1 MATYFAR
8 GGVGDNISRA
18 EKREALAQALKVI
31 GRPLRKVLVL
41 PPDHTRL
48 NSDAGELTRLL
59 YEMLSPKSEVD
70 ILPALGTHSPMT
82 EAQLRMMF
90 GRVIPL
96 ERFKVHDWRNGVRQ
110 VGEVPGKLLREWSGG
125 LVDYD
130 VRVEVNQQLFAGYD
144 LILSVGQIVPHEVV
158 GIANYTKNVVVG
170 AGGSDMI
177 NKSHFLGAAYGMERI
192 MGRIENPVRRLFNY
206 AVETFLRELPIVYVL
221 TVMEK
226 HKAASGMIMRGLY
239 VGDDME
245 TFTLGARLSQKVNF
259 DLLDRPLGKVLVYL
273 DPHEF
278 KSTWLGNKAV
288 YRTRM
293 AMADGGE
300 LIVLAPGLKEFGEDA
315 EIDRLI
321 RKYGYRGTPTTLAAV
336 RANAELRSN
345 LSAAAH
351 LIHGSSEGRFRITYC
366 PGPQVSQ
373 EAIQSVGFEAGDLE
387 ATLERYDPDKL
398 KDGPNRLPDGE
409 EVFYISNPALGL
421 WGLKSQFGVASEPS
435 AAGTGRDRSR
445 NVNKGASRGL
455 RERRPKKALASMDQS
470 GGKA

>member
-8 GGVGDNISRA
+8 GGAGDDIRTP
-18 EKREALAQALKVI
+18 EKREALAQALKAI
-31 GRPLRKVLVL
+31 GRPLRRVLVL

-48 NSDAGELTRLL
+48 NSGAGELTRLL
-59 YEMLSPKSEVD
+59 YKLLSPKTEVD
-70 ILPALGTHSPMT
+70 IMPALGTHSPMT

-90 GRVIPL
+90 GDRIPL
-96 ERFKVHDWRNGVRQ
+96 ARFKVHDWRNGVRH
-110 VGEVPGKLLREWSGG
+110 VGDVPGRLLQEWSGG

-130 VRVEVNQQLFAGYD
+130 VRVEVNQQLFGGYD

-170 AGGSDMI
+170 SGGADMI

-206 AVETFLRELPIVYVL
+206 AAETFLRDLPIVYVL

-226 HKAASGMIMRGLY
+226 NKAASGMLMRGLY

-245 TFTLGARLSQKVNF
+245 TFTLGAQVSQRVNF
-259 DLLDRPLGKVLVYL
+259 DLLDRPLRKVLVYL

-300 LIVLAPGLKEFGEDA
+300 LVVLAPGLKEFGEDA

-321 RKYGYRGTPTTLAAV
+321 RKFGYRGTSATLAAV
-336 RANAELRSN
+336 KADAELRNN

-351 LIHGSSEGRFRITYC
+351 LIHGSSESRFRITYC
-366 PGPQVSQ
+366 PGPQTRP
-373 EAIQSVGFEAGDLE
+373 EAIRSVGFEVGDLD
-387 ATLERYDPDKL
+387 ATLRRYNPDKL

-409 EVFYISNPALGL
+409 EIFYVSNPALGL
-421 WGLKSQFGVASEPS
+421 WALKSQFDG
-435 AAGTGRDRSR
+435 AGG
-445 NVNKGASRGL
+445 
-455 RERRPKKALASMDQS
+455 
-470 GGKA
+470 

>member
-8 GGVGDNISRA
+8 GGVTDNITTA

-31 GRPLRKVLVL
+31 NRPLRKVLVL

-59 YEMLSPKSEVD
+59 YELLSPTAEVD
-70 ILPALGTHSPMT
+70 IMPALGTHSPMT

-90 GRVIPL
+90 GDTIPL
-96 ERFKVHDWRNGVRQ
+96 MRFKVHDWRNGVRH
-110 VGEVPGKLLREWSGG
+110 VGDVPGKLLQEWSEG

-130 VRVEVNQQLFAGYD
+130 VRVEVNKLLFAGYD

-158 GIANYTKNVVVG
+158 GMANYTKNIVVG
-170 AGGSDMI
+170 VGGSDMI
-177 NKSHFLGAAYGMERI
+177 NKSHFLGAAFGMERM
-192 MGRIENPVRRLFNY
+192 MGRIETPVRRLFNY
-206 AVETFLRELPIVYVL
+206 AVEHFLRDLPINFVL

-226 HKAASGMIMRGLY
+226 NKAGSGMIMRGLY

-245 TFTLGARLSQKVNF
+245 TFTLGSRLSQKVNL
-259 DLLDRPLGKVLVYL
+259 DLLDRPLKKVVVYL

-293 AMADGGE
+293 VMADGGE
-300 LIVLAPGLKEFGEDA
+300 LVVLAPGLKEFGEDA
-315 EIDRLI
+315 EIHRLI
-321 RKYGYRGTPTTLAAV
+321 AKYGYQGTPKTLAAV
-336 RANAELRSN
+336 KANAELRNN

-366 PGPQVSQ
+366 PGPEVSH
-373 EAIQSVGFEAGDLE
+373 EAIRSVGFEAGDLN
-387 ATLERYDPDKL
+387 ATLYRYNHGQL
-398 KDGPNRLPDGE
+398 KDGLNRLPDGE

-421 WGLKSQFGVASEPS
+421 WALKSQFG
-435 AAGTGRDRSR
+435 G
-445 NVNKGASRGL
+445 
-455 RERRPKKALASMDQS
+455 
-470 GGKA
+470 